1 MKYDVA
7 KLRNPEVREL
17 MQDILDDV
25 EMRLYSVTDYATLV
39 AALADTSKTVTHLTA
54 GITLTGQLALAHA
67 IELVGHDKALTDA
80 SLDANQYMASQITAA
95 GVTIRDTTF
104 AISGNSDANA
114 IYSIDVYAA
123 RSRIEDNTFTMAN
136 AGSSGAVS
144 VYYEGYADHV
154 LSGNTFSNGVALT
167 GGCVIAEMK
176 NNTFAATKGIGLGEC
191 TVGGIYYHEADPAK
205 VAAIKAYLIAEGN
218 VTTGEP
224 TGLVVEGYY
233 ES

>member
-1 MKYDVA
+1 MKYDVSR
-7 KLRNPEVREL
+7 LRNPEIREL
-17 MQDILDDV
+17 LETIFEDAEFRIYGV
-25 EMRLYSVTDYATLV
+25 SDYATLV

-54 GITLTGQLALAHA
+54 GITLTGMLALAHA
-67 IELVGHDKALTDA
+67 IELIGHNKALTDA
-80 SLDANQYMASQITAA
+80 TLDASQYIAAQITAA

-104 AISGNSDANA
+104 AISGTSEGNA
-114 IYSIDVYAA
+114 LYSIDVYAA
-123 RSRIEDNTFTMAN
+123 RSRIEDNTFVMSN
-136 AGSSGAVS
+136 AGSTGAVS

-167 GGCVIAEMK
+167 GGVVMAEIK

-218 VTTGEP
+218 VTTGEA

>member
-1 MKYDVA
+1 MKYDA
-7 KLRNPEVREL
+7 SHLRNPELRDLLVP
-17 MQDILDDV
+17 ILADA
-25 EMRLYSVTDYATLV
+25 EMRIYGVADYATLV
-39 AALADTSKTVTHLTA
+39 AALANTSKTVTHLTA
-54 GITLTGQLALAHA
+54 GVTLTGTLALAHA
-67 IELVGHDKALTDA
+67 IELIGHNKALTDA
-80 SLDANQYMASQITAA
+80 TLDANQYMASQISAA
-95 GVTIRDTTF
+95 DVTIRDTTF

-114 IYSIDVYAA
+114 LYSIDVGAA
-123 RSRIEDNTFTMAN
+123 RSHIENNTFTMAN
-136 AGSSGAVS
+136 AGSAGAVS
-144 VYYEGYADHV
+144 VYYEGYANHV

-167 GGCVIAEMK
+167 GGCTMAEMK

-218 VTTGEP
+218 VTTGEA